1 MAKKRT
7 IDLRKT
13 LPLSPRKKVAVVA
26 ALIESPTTRKSLEAV
41 GQLRSPEDADESRL
55 ATAALNDMATALNAT
70 KSKQSNDARAAVN
83 VGVSLISG
91 EEVSNS
97 RLRSKLAKKL
107 NINRNRVSR
116 SFQHC
121 TKILRGERQC
131 WTYTERQT

>member
-1 MAKKRT
+1 MAKKRA
-7 IDLRKT
+7 IDSVRKT
-13 LPLSPRKKVAVVA
+13 LPLSPPKTVAVVA

-41 GQLRSPEDADESRL
+41 GQLKSPEDTDESRL

-97 RLRSKLAKKL
+97 RLRSKLAKKVKHKSEPGFL
-107 NINRNRVSR
+107 ELST
-116 SFQHC
+116 SH
-121 TKILRGERQC
+121 
-131 WTYTERQT
+131 